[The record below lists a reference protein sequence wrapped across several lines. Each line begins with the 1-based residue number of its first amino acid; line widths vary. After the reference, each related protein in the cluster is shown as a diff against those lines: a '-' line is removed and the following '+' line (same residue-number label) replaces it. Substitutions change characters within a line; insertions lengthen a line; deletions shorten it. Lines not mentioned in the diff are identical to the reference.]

1 VPAFVPALWRE
12 KGKGANIEIMIS
24 KVSFLLILLTTFPF
38 PIPVW
43 PKTPTDTNKQFRV
56 CADPNNLPYSN
67 QNRNGFENKI
77 AELFARELGQE
88 VTYTWWPQRRG
99 FLRNTLQAGVC
110 DVIMGV
116 PVGYDP
122 VLTTQPYYRSSYVFV
137 SLKEANYGITSFD
150 DPLLQT
156 LKIGVHLIGDDYT
169 NSPPAHILSDK
180 GIVKNVVG
188 YSVFGDYG
196 EDSPPGKI
204 IKAVADGDVNLAIVW
219 GPIAGYFSRKQSVP
233 LTLTPVPTETGSPS
247 LPLAYNIAL
256 GVRRGNEQLR
266 RQLNELLNQ
275 KAAEVTNILT
285 EYGVPLIQ

>member
-1 VPAFVPALWRE
+1 MDLKRDSGLTVRYYKSLLLLLSSFFV
-12 KGKGANIEIMIS
+12 
-24 KVSFLLILLTTFPF
+24 FLFLPG
-38 PIPVW
+38 W
-43 PKTPTDTNKQFRV
+43 CEEPTAPHPQFRV

-67 QNRNGFENKI
+67 QNRDGFENKI

-169 NSPPAHILSDK
+169 NSPPAHILSAK
-180 GIVKNVVG
+180 GIINNVVG

-219 GPIAGYFSRKQSVP
+219 GPIAGYFSRKQTVP
-233 LTLTPVPTETGSPS
+233 LTLTPVPTEASSPS

-266 RQLNELLNQ
+266 KQLNELLNQ
-275 KAAEVTNILT
+275 KAAEVNNILT